1 MIDVISQITD
11 VERRVGSRT
20 LDAGEG
26 RVVTISKVFPG
37 EIEDLWDACTDPERI
52 PRWFPPVTGELRL
65 GGKYQ
70 LEGNAGGT
78 VERCDPPNS
87 FSATWEYDG
96 GVSWI
101 ELRLTDI
108 ADRGV
113 RFELEHVM
121 PVNDHWNTFG
131 PGATGVGWDGMLM
144 GLGLHLAS
152 GQAVD
157 QAAVEAWSGSD
168 EGKQFLTASGNAWA
182 DADIANGA
190 DPDEARAAADKTIG
204 FYTAAPDQ
212 A

>member
-1 MIDVISQITD
+1 MIDVISQLTD

-37 EIEDLWDACTDPERI
+37 EVEDLWDACTNPERL
-52 PRWFPPVTGELRL
+52 PRWFLPVTGELRL

-87 FSATWEYDG
+87 FGATWEYDG
-96 GVSWI
+96 SVSWI
-101 ELRLTDI
+101 ELRLTDT
-108 ADRGV
+108 ADGGV

-131 PGATGVGWDGMLM
+131 PGATGCGWDMMLV
-144 GLGLHLAS
+144 GFGLHLAS

-157 QAAVEAWSGSD
+157 PAASEQWFGSA

-182 DADIANGA
+182 AADIANGA
-190 DPDEARAAADKTIG
+190 DPEEARAAADKTIG
-204 FYTAAPDQ
+204 FYTGQ
-212 A
+212 GV

>member
-1 MIDVISQITD
+1 MIDLTSQITE
-11 VERRVGSRT
+11 VERRVGSRN
-20 LDAGEG
+20 LEAGEG
-26 RVVTISKVFPG
+26 RVVTISKVFASDV
-37 EIEDLWDACTDPERI
+37 EDLWDACTSPERL
-52 PRWFPPVTGELRL
+52 PRWFLPVTGELRL

-96 GVSWI
+96 SVSWI
-101 ELRLTDI
+101 EVRLTAT
-108 ADRGV
+108 ADDQV

-121 PVNDHWNTFG
+121 PVDDHWNMFG
-131 PGATGVGWDGMLM
+131 PGATGCGWDTMLV
-144 GLGLHLAS
+144 GFGLHLAT

-157 QAAVEAWSGSD
+157 PVASEAWFGSA

-182 DADIANGA
+182 AADIANGA
-190 DPDEARAAADKTIG
+190 DPEEARIAADKTIG